1 MHKTAAEMIIIVAD
15 PDLEIIVGDLD
26 LKIIAGDPDLEIIV
40 GNPDLSGH
48 HCHIDVDD
56 NQGLQK

>member
-15 PDLEIIVGDLD
+15 PDLEIIVG
-26 LKIIAGDPDLEIIV
+26 
-40 GNPDLSGH
+40 NSDLSGH
-48 HCHIDVDD
+48 HYHIDVDD